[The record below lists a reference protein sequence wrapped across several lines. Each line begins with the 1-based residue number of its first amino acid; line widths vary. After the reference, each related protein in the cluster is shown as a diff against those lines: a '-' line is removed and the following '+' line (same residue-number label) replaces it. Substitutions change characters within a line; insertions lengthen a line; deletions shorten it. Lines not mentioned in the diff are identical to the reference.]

1 MPLTPTPCYHCHAAP
16 HVPGSVFC
24 ADCKPEPGAL
34 PALIQEPTSESKQS
48 NAPSFLTR
56 LLAPRRHA
64 ANVTKRM
71 RSIEDELKDCQQA
84 NLALRRKCQD
94 LKAQRDSAVR
104 LLDAALGEKHALE
117 DEITRLRLDLM
128 QAEHDH
134 EKQREAALDAQATQ
148 QEEFRAMAIAKVN
161 AEGRALIAG
170 AQLADLRAQYQE
182 GATE

>member
-1 MPLTPTPCYHCHAAP
+1 MSTPCYHCHQQP

-24 ADCKPEPGAL
+24 ADCKPSPGSL
-34 PALIQEPTSESKQS
+34 PALIQEPTESKQS

-56 LLAPRRHA
+56 LLAPLRHA

-94 LKAQRDSAVR
+94 LKAQRD
-104 LLDAALGEKHALE
+104 ALQETCDKVCMEA
-117 DEITRLRLDLM
+117 IK
-128 QAEHDH
+128 QHD
-134 EKQREAALDAQATQ
+134 KQRSLV
-148 QEEFRAMAIAKVN
+148 AMYDDRTREVHSL
-161 AEGRALIAG
+161 R

-182 GATE
+182 EGTK